1 MDDAIKKLQKLPI
14 ATTALRPSILLTE
27 FSADSSDQI
36 GTDQV
41 SSVGYSPGTVMSL
54 LQPTPMIPLAHGKG
68 RTTSLSSTVVVTITE
83 TPASE
88 APDVSAPIVN
98 VVFHSGCNLST

>member
-1 MDDAIKKLQKLPI
+1 MEDAIKKLQKLPI

-27 FSADSSDQI
+27 FSAGSSDQI
-36 GTDQV
+36 GTNQV
-41 SSVGYSPGTVMSL
+41 SFVSHSPGTVMSFL
-54 LQPTPMIPLAHGKG
+54 HPTVMIPLAHGEG
-68 RTTSLSSTVVVTITE
+68 PTTSRSSTVVVTITE

-98 VVFHSGCNLST
+98 VVFHSG